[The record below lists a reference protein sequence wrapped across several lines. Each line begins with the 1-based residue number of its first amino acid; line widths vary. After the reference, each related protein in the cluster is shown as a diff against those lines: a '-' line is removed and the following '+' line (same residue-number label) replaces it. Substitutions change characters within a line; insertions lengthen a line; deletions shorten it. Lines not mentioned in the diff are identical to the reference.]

1 MGEDWQQR
9 VCQRLGLNY
18 CAPNGVTPGGP
29 EVRLTSPAAFKCI
42 HGDGNCMFRSFSF
55 IITGSEYQHMPVRRA
70 IVQHMRAIG
79 ELLWENQIAPL
90 LRHLRS
96 IREVRWEGFVS
107 TDVEW
112 YISASTM
119 EHDRTWGLEVEMMAL
134 AHLLDT
140 PVYTY
145 ETTHGWNRYN
155 PVKLFHVRCPC
166 MCVMMWTTTALSH
179 QWTRSVLFIAISY
192 QLLLA
197 ALLRLMQSSHKL

>member
-1 MGEDWQQR
+1 
-9 VCQRLGLNY
+9 
-18 CAPNGVTPGGP
+18 
-29 EVRLTSPAAFKCI
+29 
-42 HGDGNCMFRSFSF
+42 MFRSFSF

-140 PVYTY
+140 PVYPMKQPMDGTD
-145 ETTHGWNRYN
+145 TTLGMCMACLTC
-155 PVKLFHVRCPC
+155 VKLIHVRCPC
-166 MCVMMWTTTALSH
+166 MCVMMWTTTTLSH

-197 ALLRLMQSSHKL
+197 ALLRLMQ